1 MIAPMSP
8 LRSILALARPHR
20 RRLLLGAAAGALAIG
35 ASIGLMATSG
45 YLISRAALQ
54 PPILALSVA
63 IVGVRFFGIS
73 RGVLRYLDRLV
84 SHDAALRV
92 MATLRARLFER
103 LEPLAPAQLGDARTG
118 DLLSRFVGDVEQLQ
132 ELFLRVLN
140 PVAVALAAAFL
151 AALTAAL
158 VLPAA
163 GLAVAL
169 CLLAAGVALP
179 AVAGRAGRSA
189 ARREAGARA
198 ALATETVDALS
209 AAPELV
215 AFGAGPRAIARVVA
229 ADRELAAQ
237 RRRSALVGA
246 LAEGG
251 MVSAAGL
258 SAAIVLAVAIGATGR
273 GALSGVL
280 VAMLALLMLASFE
293 AVRPLPAAAEQ
304 LAGSSAAAARVV
316 ELTGRTPDVRDPY
329 HPLPPPSAGRVELR
343 RVCARYGTGPWVLD
357 GIDLTVEPGEAVA
370 LTGPSGAGKTTLA
383 HLLVRFRDPDE
394 GAVLLDGDDLRRYA
408 QEDVRRAIVLA
419 GQDAHLFPTSIRQN
433 LLIGRPEATDE
444 DLARM
449 LDAVRLGAWVA
460 SLPDGLDTEVGEDG
474 HRVSGG
480 ERQRLALARA
490 LLARPRLLV
499 LDEPDAHLDDETAA
513 ALLPDL
519 LAAARAA
526 GTGVLLITH
535 RNHGLAGCDRLVRLE
550 ISRS

>member
-1 MIAPMSP
+1 MIASTAP
-8 LRSILALARPHR
+8 LRSIVALARPHR
-20 RRLLLGAAAGALAIG
+20 LRLLLGAAAGALAIG

-45 YLISRAALQ
+45 YLISRAALR

-73 RGVLRYLDRLV
+73 RGVLRYLDRLL
-84 SHDAALRV
+84 SHDAVLRV
-92 MATLRARLFER
+92 MATLRARLFAR

-140 PVAVALAAAFL
+140 PVVVALAAAFL
-151 AALTAAL
+151 AALTATL

-169 CLLAAGVALP
+169 CLLVAGVALP
-179 AVAGRAGRSA
+179 VGAGLAGRSA
-189 ARREAGARA
+189 TRREAGARA
-198 ALATETVDALS
+198 TLATETVEALS

-229 ADRELAAQ
+229 ADRELAAH

-251 MVSAAGL
+251 MVAAAGL
-258 SAAIVLAVAIGATGR
+258 SAAAVLAVAIAATGR

-304 LAGSSAAAARVV
+304 FAASSAAAARVV
-316 ELTGRTPDVRDPY
+316 ELTGREPDVRDPEN
-329 HPLPPPSAGRVELR
+329 PLPPPSGGRVELR
-343 RVCARYGTGPWVLD
+343 GVRARYGAGPWVLD
-357 GIDLTVEPGEAVA
+357 GLDLTVEPGEAVA
-370 LTGPSGAGKTTLA
+370 LVGPSGAGKTTLA
-383 HLLVRFRDPDE
+383 HLLVRFRDPDG
-394 GAVLLDGDDLRRYA
+394 GAVLLDGHDLRRYA

-433 LLIGRPEATDE
+433 LLIGRPEATDDE
-444 DLARM
+444 LAQVV
-449 LDAVRLGAWVA
+449 DAARLGPWVA

-490 LLARPRLLV
+490 LLVRPRLLV

-519 LAAARAA
+519 LTAARAA
-526 GTGVLLITH
+526 GVGVLLITH
-535 RNHGLAGCDRLVRLE
+535 RDHGVAGCDRVVRLE
-550 ISRS
+550 ISRP